1 MWVDIIAPVG
11 LGVGCIAGGSALALV
26 VAIGLWGRWPP
37 LLSLGAL
44 AALGAVVGAGALLVQ
59 DRVSTAE
66 WTLTTVVLGTLTPLH
81 ARLVLGRPRP
91 AE

>member
-1 MWVDIIAPVG
+1 
-11 LGVGCIAGGSALALV
+11 
-26 VAIGLWGRWPP
+26 
-37 LLSLGAL
+37 
-44 AALGAVVGAGALLVQ
+44 VQ